1 MILIRLQANL
11 FIFFLTEKAFR
22 HCWNVRRIDGNRT
35 NVGVFALVLRT
46 AKVK

>member
-1 MILIRLQANL
+1 MILIRLKANL

-22 HCWNVRRIDGNRT
+22 HCWSVRRIDKNRI
-35 NVGVFALVLRT
+35 NESVFVLILKT